1 MLHPMSDQPI
11 TEGPPEPVLVV
22 LQPARGTLAVTGSE
36 AKSWLNGLVSCDV
49 LKVSPGQGA
58 FGLVLNKQGKIQSEV
73 EVVAT
78 PRGLLL
84 GVSPGVA
91 AKLTAALDKF
101 LVMEDA
107 ELSDVSHTY
116 LWADFHGLG
125 AATLAAT
132 VAEVCGGTA
141 AVMNFTAQGGATVVL
156 EREQLLELQRFVE
169 RTPALTLAS
178 EAEWEAFRISQGLGQ
193 FGVDFGEADN
203 PHEAAL
209 DRRAVSWNKGCY
221 LGQEVVC
228 MQDMRGKLK
237 RRLVALSLGEAP
249 ELPQVGSAVTA
260 ASSAEPVGEVTSV
273 VRSPVDGKALAL
285 ARVKSPFFDGQA
297 PLGVAGQKAT
307 FIEQGAPEMG

>member
-1 MLHPMSDQPI
+1 MLDPMSPAP
-11 TEGPPEPVLVV
+11 TVEGPPEPVLVV

-78 PRGLLL
+78 ASGLLL

-91 AKLTAALDKF
+91 EKLTAALDKF

-107 ELSDVSHTY
+107 ELRNVTDAYV
-116 LWADFHGLG
+116 WADFHGTG

-141 AVMNFTAQGGATVVL
+141 AIMNVTPQGGATVVL
-156 EREQLLELQRFVE
+156 ERDQLLELQRFVE

-237 RRLVALSLGEAP
+237 RRLVALSLGENA
-249 ELPQVGSAVTA
+249 ELPQVGSPVTA
-260 ASSAEPVGEVTSV
+260 SSGAEAVGEVTSAA
-273 VRSPVDGKALAL
+273 RSPLDGKALAL
-285 ARVKSPFFDGQA
+285 ARVKSPFFEGQA
-297 PLGVAGQKAT
+297 ALGIAGQRAT
-307 FIEQGAPEMG
+307 FIAQGTPEMG

>member
-1 MLHPMSDQPI
+1 MSPEPVA
-11 TEGPPEPVLVV
+11 EGPPEPVLVV

-78 PRGLLL
+78 ARGLLL

-91 AKLTAALDKF
+91 EKLSAALDKF

-107 ELSDVSHTY
+107 ELSNATDAYAWV
-116 LWADFHGLG
+116 DFHGTG
-125 AATLAAT
+125 AGALATS
-132 VAEVCGGTA
+132 VAEACGGTA
-141 AVMNFTAQGGATVVL
+141 AIINFTSRGGATVVV
-156 EREQLLELQRFVE
+156 ERGQLLELQRFVE
-169 RTPALTLAS
+169 RTPALSWAS
-178 EAEWEAFRISQGLGQ
+178 DAEWEAFRISQALGQ

-237 RRLVALSLGEAP
+237 RRLVALEFGAHAD
-249 ELPQVGSAVTA
+249 LPPVGSAVTTPDGVEA
-260 ASSAEPVGEVTSV
+260 VGELTSV
-273 VRSPVDGKALAL
+273 VRSPVTGGALAL
-285 ARVKSPFFDGQA
+285 ARLRSPFFEGQA
-297 PLGVAGQKAT
+297 ELGV
-307 FIEQGAPEMG
+307 